1 MRVKKDITKVK
12 SLPLNDDPR
21 RMTLEDLAD
30 MNELLNRIEKETH
43 PQTTNEVGDWDDY
56 PDIRYDR

>member
-1 MRVKKDITKVK
+1 
-12 SLPLNDDPR
+12 
-21 RMTLEDLAD
+21 MTLEDIAD

-43 PQTTNEVGDWDDY
+43 PQTANEVGDWDDF